1 MFQLNFTN
9 PSGGVITAI
18 TPPVV
23 TSRAFERGGVN
34 GLFQPGPT
42 VIRGPTND
50 YKKAKKKFNK
60 KFYFLNNFKK
70 LKF

>member
-1 MFQLNFTN
+1 MLFIVHLSNIVHEQSL
-9 PSGGVITAI
+9 
-18 TPPVV
+18 
-23 TSRAFERGGVN
+23 REGGVN

-50 YKKAKKKFNK
+50 YNKAKKNLTKIF
-60 KFYFLNNFKK
+60 FSYFLNNFKK